1 MAFQVNCSIERRPTL
16 SHNFDH
22 FKTLF
27 SSVFKPILREV
38 QQVHMHIDVS
48 RTMKNASAQMLD
60 AFVDSVFEF
69 ADQPLLPSQDNFS
82 PVDELKE
89 AVLITEIE
97 GGIPDNFREGVYIRN
112 GPNPLF
118 GGLKL
123 TKSVFGRSSHTWVEG
138 EGMLHALY
146 FNKDGDG
153 RWNVVYNNRHVQTE
167 TFKLEKQRNKPSF
180 LPAIEGDSPA
190 ILSAYLL
197 NLLRFGM
204 VNKYISNTNI
214 FEHSGKYYSVAENDV
229 PQEIDICTLKTL
241 DNWDVNGAW
250 KRPFTSHP
258 KRAPGSGELVIIG
271 VDAVKPFL
279 EVGLISAD
287 GKKLIHKVDLGLNR
301 SSLIHDIGVTQRY
314 LVIMDFPLTIDIK
327 RLIRGGP
334 LIKYNKEEYARIG
347 IMPRYGDSDSIK
359 WFDVEPNT
367 TFHIL
372 NSFEDGD
379 EVVVWGCRAL
389 DSIIPGPD
397 MGLNKFE
404 WFSRRFKP
412 INCKEE
418 KNPSNSTE
426 DGSLFTR
433 CYEWRLDMQTGEV
446 RERNLTATEFS
457 MEFPIINGNF
467 TGVKNKYGYT
477 QVVDSIASS
486 TSGMMKFGGLAKLH
500 FEEPDQEEPI
510 KVQYHMFEENIFCSG
525 AAFVPKGSAGS
536 SEEDDGWIITFVH
549 NEDTNISKVYIFD
562 TKKFSGE
569 PVAKITLPFRV
580 PYGFHGAFM
589 PISSLQTR

>member
-16 SHNFDH
+16 SHNLDH

-48 RTMKNASAQMLD
+48 RTMKNSSAKILD

-69 ADQPLLPSQDNFS
+69 SDQPLLPSQDNFS
-82 PVDELKE
+82 PVNELKE

-97 GGIPDNFREGVYIRN
+97 GGIPDSFREGVYIRN

-241 DNWDVNGAW
+241 GNWDVNGAW

-404 WFSRRFKP
+404 WFFRRFKP

-500 FEEPDQEEPI
+500 FEEPDQEELI
-510 KVQYHMFEENIFCSG
+510 KVQYHMFEENTFCSG
-525 AAFVPKGSAGS
+525 AAFVPKGAGS

-549 NEDTNISKVYIFD
+549 NEDTNISKVYIID

-569 PVAKITLPFRV
+569 PVAKITLPCRV